1 MGKGYTALTVHIG
14 ENWHRAGW
22 GKATQHSLFIS
33 ERTGTGDV
41 KRLHSTHCS
50 YRRELAWGK
59 MKRATLH
66 SLLPSGTTGVGRND
80 KGQHSTHCYHR
91 VELAQGEMEMG
102 TKHLLL
108 PSDRTGTGRDGKG
121 LHSTHYYHRI
131 ELEQGEKRMGYT
143 ELTVTFWCNW
153 QLGEMGRGELGR
165 HLEDNDQPYTAM
177 SSHP

>member
-1 MGKGYTALTVHIG
+1 
-14 ENWHRAGW
+14 
-22 GKATQHSLFIS
+22 
-33 ERTGTGDV
+33 
-41 KRLHSTHCS
+41 
-50 YRRELAWGK
+50 